1 MLAQRKFEDE
11 RLERVKYKISTEWFV
26 AIYYLCF
33 ISVIVKLFYYDM
45 DFQQCVTEFIF
56 ILLTPLYFY
65 FRPRQLGIVF
75 PQDKRLNKKIIYSL
89 SLIVGAL
96 LVLAGW
102 IGGIESVINWVAT
115 LLIYGFIAVA
125 LGGIVIPAEKER
137 KKKLEEQW
145 SED

>member
-11 RLERVKYKISTEWFV
+11 RLERVKNKISTEWFI

-33 ISVIVKLFYYDM
+33 ISVIVKLFYFDM
-45 DFQQCVTEFIF
+45 NYQQCITEFIF

-65 FRPRQLGIVF
+65 IRPRQLGIAF
-75 PQDKRLNKKIIYSL
+75 PDDRRLNKRIMYSL
-89 SLIVGAL
+89 LLMSTILLI
-96 LVLAGW
+96 LAGW
-102 IGGIESVINWVAT
+102 VGGIESVINWVAT

-125 LGGIVIPAEKER
+125 LGGIIIPAEKER

-145 SED
+145 SDD